1 MTNHQSHVD
10 HLGWFDSQKGP
21 IGTIEDIMRE
31 KGESVT
37 KLSMNN
43 SNMSSSHMS
52 SSSGST
58 TDTSTMDTMDT
69 TMAMDE
75 SGLFQVVA
83 KE

>member
-43 SNMSSSHMS
+43 SGTSGT
-52 SSSGST
+52 SSGT
-58 TDTSTMDTMDT
+58 TDTSTMDTIL
-69 TMAMDE
+69 AMDE